1 VQKHKIALAK
11 KEEKVMKLVFE
22 TEAKKSST
30 KIAQL
35 LEQRTIELEMESKQL
50 QEHEDN
56 LEKTIADL
64 KAINVKPKTKTK
76 KPNEK

>member
-1 VQKHKIALAK
+1 LKPKP
-11 KEEKVMKLVFE
+11 
-22 TEAKKSST
+22 KKSST

>member
-1 VQKHKIALAK
+1 
-11 KEEKVMKLVFE
+11 MKLVFE

>member
-1 VQKHKIALAK
+1 
-11 KEEKVMKLVFE
+11 
-22 TEAKKSST
+22 
-30 KIAQL
+30 
-35 LEQRTIELEMESKQL
+35 MESKQL